1 MNREKRNEAVYVY
14 RPLLFFFS
22 LSLSPFLRL
31 LAVGHRRT
39 KGEKKNR
46 RKKQQEAIRADG
58 QGDSFEQKIEFTI
71 TMS

>member
-1 MNREKRNEAVYVY
+1 MKLYMYIVHYY
-14 RPLLFFFS
+14 FFFS